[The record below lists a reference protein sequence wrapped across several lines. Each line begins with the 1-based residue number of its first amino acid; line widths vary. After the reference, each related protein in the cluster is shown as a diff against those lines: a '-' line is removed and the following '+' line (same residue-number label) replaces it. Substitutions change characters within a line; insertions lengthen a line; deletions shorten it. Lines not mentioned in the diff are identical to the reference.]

1 VHVRGL
7 DDGPIVFIA
16 SDWNQFSALD
26 VTVLSN
32 CKRVRL
38 SQGWKEIGEQGP
50 DQSPKLPHP
59 PFTFRGLSPSMGH
72 YEKASSFENGQA
84 PTRRWIPGEL
94 TAECL
99 IGGSVRATHT
109 LQMAGVQ
116 TQLALSIEESGRP
129 LVADASD
136 FIVVQASIR
145 DERGMISPLAEN
157 LVQFEV
163 SGEGEIIG
171 DESIGA
177 NPMRAEAGVAS
188 VLIRS
193 THRAGKIEVRGECAH
208 SGSVRRLYNSNPCR
222 LHWPPFHSEALN
234 RRS

>member
-1 VHVRGL
+1 
-7 DDGPIVFIA
+7 
-16 SDWNQFSALD
+16 
-26 VTVLSN
+26 
-32 CKRVRL
+32 
-38 SQGWKEIGEQGP
+38 
-50 DQSPKLPHP
+50 
-59 PFTFRGLSPSMGH
+59 MGH